1 MMKSSPAATFV
12 MPRSQFL
19 PEFFVVSLHDPAMLG
34 YFTNSLGGVS
44 DGKVESQYLVGSLSP
59 AGHSISSHSSA
70 CGSFLRSSRCAGRT
84 RKPQIESAVSSLFP
98 HAMTPSSTPE
108 VPRIPPIPSRNRL
121 MLPVSTEPRA
131 GAPLPFL
138 LFRGSGDSPGSQMV
152 VRSRTPTTYRKPSS
166 VMPSRKS

>member
-1 MMKSSPAATFV
+1 MIQRCLAI
-12 MPRSQFL
+12 
-19 PEFFVVSLHDPAMLG
+19 
-34 YFTNSLGGVS
+34 FTNSLGGVS

-108 VPRIPPIPSRNRL
+108 VPRIPPIPSRKQVDVAGRDGAAC
-121 MLPVSTEPRA
+121 R
-131 GAPLPFL
+131 GAPSLSVVSRQ
-138 LFRGSGDSPGSQMV
+138 RGFSRFPDGRTFPNADHVPQAQLRDAFSKIIIVAIGSV
-152 VRSRTPTTYRKPSS
+152 G
-166 VMPSRKS
+166 